1 MKKITVLLIS
11 ICLVSISVI
20 NAQTNK
26 GRVLLGVSSA
36 ISLSGSGPNILSLG
50 YSTTTK
56 KSDAPLY
63 IESDP
68 DKNLS
73 VNLLPRFGFFI
84 FNNFALGADICI
96 GYYNFKNGALKNEST
111 QTIFGGGPFIRFYF
125 PTQKVRP
132 FLESSATFGSQQYKF
147 KSDDGSSDINVTSFI
162 TSFGAGL
169 GLAAPIGEKTT
180 FDIMASY
187 NSTTSKYKEDN
198 PDNDRYIT
206 GNIGIRLGFTLYLG
220 SEF

>member
-1 MKKITVLLIS
+1 MPFFIKTKLVVLY
-11 ICLVSISVI
+11 
-20 NAQTNK
+20 TE
-26 GRVLLGVSSA
+26 
-36 ISLSGSGPNILSLG
+36 P
-50 YSTTTK
+50 
-56 KSDAPLY
+56 
-63 IESDP
+63 DP
-68 DKNLS
+68 DKRLS

-84 FNNFALGADICI
+84 FNNFPLSADICI
-96 GYYNFKNGALKNEST
+96 GYFNYKNGVSKSEST

-132 FLESSATFGSQQYKF
+132 FLESNAAFGSQQYKF
-147 KSDDGSSDINVTSFI
+147 KSNDGSSDTDVTSII
-162 TSFGAGL
+162 TSFGAGF

-198 PDNDRYIT
+198 PDYDRYIS
-206 GNIGIRLGFTLYLG
+206 GNIGIRLGFTIYLG